1 MFGSVSHTRAATAPD
16 QKFPVGTMESSS
28 QDKDPQSLLDLDRSF
43 DGASTFS
50 IPPMPVT
57 SSDEEDEDT
66 EDCVEDKSRE
76 CSEEQGRSGGETAA
90 EQRKSTELRN
100 EPAADEGMR
109 ASQSTG
115 VDSERDGE
123 EFDTAIAGAAFVAD
137 VRGAVRSDNN
147 SADDEVAARLKMEK
161 VVRRMAAEFEE
172 ELAQANAKAAAEK
185 DEIAKQLQAEK
196 AEHAQTLASSEA
208 AAAEAAAAMTA
219 MQQELDALRGQL
231 AAVKQDMLDK
241 EKAAADMA
249 HMHITMK
256 SEAAEAA
263 AKAADALSTVL
274 AWGSSSFPERPGSA
288 PLPTSV

>member
-1 MFGSVSHTRAATAPD
+1 
-16 QKFPVGTMESSS
+16 
-28 QDKDPQSLLDLDRSF
+28 
-43 DGASTFS
+43 
-50 IPPMPVT
+50 
-57 SSDEEDEDT
+57 
-66 EDCVEDKSRE
+66 
-76 CSEEQGRSGGETAA
+76 
-90 EQRKSTELRN
+90 
-100 EPAADEGMR
+100 
-109 ASQSTG
+109 
-115 VDSERDGE
+115 
-123 EFDTAIAGAAFVAD
+123 
-137 VRGAVRSDNN
+137 
-147 SADDEVAARLKMEK
+147 MEK

-196 AEHAQTLASSEA
+196 AEHAQALASSEA
-208 AAAEAAAAMTA
+208 AAAKAAAAMTA

-274 AWGSSSFPERPGSA
+274 AWGSSSLPERSGSA
-288 PLPTSV
+288 PLPTPV